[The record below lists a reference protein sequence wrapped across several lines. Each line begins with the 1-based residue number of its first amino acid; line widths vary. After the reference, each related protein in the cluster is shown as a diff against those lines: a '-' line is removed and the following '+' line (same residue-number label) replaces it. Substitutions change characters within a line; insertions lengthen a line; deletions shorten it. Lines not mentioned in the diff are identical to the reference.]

1 MNEQDANDAARTSGE
16 EEVEGHLLKE
26 GIAAGL
32 AAAAIAAP
40 AQAKPVPDPPYG
52 NEAAS
57 LIAQQDA
64 RSLDQRA
71 AKAKP
76 ESKRRVQVP
85 KGRHLE

>member
-1 MNEQDANDAARTSGE
+1 MNEQDANDAARASGE
-16 EEVEGHLLKE
+16 EEVEAHLLKE

-52 NEAAS
+52 DEATS

-64 RSLDQRA
+64 RSLDQRS

-76 ESKRRVQVP
+76 EGTRRVQVP
-85 KGRHLE
+85 KGKHLE